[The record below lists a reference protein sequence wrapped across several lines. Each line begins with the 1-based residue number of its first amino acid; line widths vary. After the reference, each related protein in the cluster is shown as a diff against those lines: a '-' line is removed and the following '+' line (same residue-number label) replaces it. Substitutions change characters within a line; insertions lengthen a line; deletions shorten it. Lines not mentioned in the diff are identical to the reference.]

1 MKNNNC
7 LFTDIREDYKIN
19 SKKSFLILLDY
30 RIKHRIYKQNNV
42 VIYKFGG

>member
-19 SKKSFLILLDY
+19 SKKSFFDSTRL
-30 RIKHRIYKQNNV
+30 
-42 VIYKFGG
+42 